1 MTLRDPTFDL
11 PTVHKVLAVGGYPY
25 MQPNTRPQPRRTQ
38 DQGMTYRVSFS
49 TAPMH
54 PIEEAHTHISRN
66 ASEFSRKPRESSV
79 PHTNAHLFPPWHQPH
94 PTAFGEFRIAE
105 KANPH
110 IHLFQSRSS
119 ADRRIPTNT
128 LSATLAYDKQTS
140 KPPTACQAKPR
151 KYRTSCSPAI
161 TPAPAPALSA

>member
-49 TAPMH
+49 TAPMQC
-54 PIEEAHTHISRN
+54 IEEAHAHKSRN
-66 ASEFSRKPRESSV
+66 ASEFSRKPRESSA

-94 PTAFGEFRIAE
+94 PPPSENSESRKKQTHISIFFNPAHPPTGEYPQTPCPPPSHTTNIATPDSLPSQ
-105 KANPH
+105 APQ
-110 IHLFQSRSS
+110 ISYLLFSRHHSS
-119 ADRRIPTNT
+119 AGA
-128 LSATLAYDKQTS
+128 SA
-140 KPPTACQAKPR
+140 
-151 KYRTSCSPAI
+151 
-161 TPAPAPALSA
+161 

>member
-110 IHLFQSRSS
+110 SHTTNKHRNPRQPAKPSPANIVPPVLPPSLQRRRQRLALS
-119 ADRRIPTNT
+119 DRA
-128 LSATLAYDKQTS
+128 SATANTIHTLCRGAD
-140 KPPTACQAKPR
+140 
-151 KYRTSCSPAI
+151 
-161 TPAPAPALSA
+161 